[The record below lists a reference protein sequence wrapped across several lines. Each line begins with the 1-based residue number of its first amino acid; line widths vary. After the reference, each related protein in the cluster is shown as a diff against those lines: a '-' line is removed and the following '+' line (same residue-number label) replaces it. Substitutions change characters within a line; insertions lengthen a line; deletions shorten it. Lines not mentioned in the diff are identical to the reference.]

1 MNYAYVF
8 CSDQFILNIVK
19 NQAQGGLSRVDTK
32 MNVNKININNV
43 NIKKININKVN
54 VNKININKSCCDV
67 PISKLSS
74 ADYVLGKVFSHVVNV
89 HMVLCSIGAL

>member
-1 MNYAYVF
+1 
-8 CSDQFILNIVK
+8 
-19 NQAQGGLSRVDTK
+19 

-43 NIKKININKVN
+43 NIKKININKININKVN